1 MLPIKPIPR
10 RAFLVGVALLP
21 LATACGTPSTQRTTN
36 EAATGAQAGPQI
48 VVYKSPT

>member
-10 RAFLVGVALLP
+10 RAFLAGVALLP
-21 LATACGTPSTQRTTN
+21 LATACGARSTQRTTN
-36 EAATGAQAGPQI
+36 GAASGAQDGPQI